1 MIAMALVVNSNI
13 ASLNAQRQLSRSTD
27 DLQINFQRLS
37 SGKRINSAKDDAAGL
52 QISSRLTAQINGLNQ
67 AARNANDGISLA
79 QTAEGAL
86 DEYTNALQ
94 RMRTL
99 AVQASNGSNNTSDR
113 AALQSEYAE
122 LEDEL
127 TRISNDTEF
136 GGVQLLTGSYNEGFQ
151 IGANAGQVI
160 SITIDTNFDATSI
173 VAGGVGTVSTFA
185 AAQSAIAKMDS
196 ALSAVNSVRADLGA
210 KQNRFSSII
219 RSNTNTAENV
229 SASRSRIQD
238 TDFAAESAS
247 LARTT
252 VLQQASSSML
262 AQANQQPQIALS
274 LLQ

>member
-1 MIAMALVVNSNI
+1 MALVVNSNI

-27 DLQINFQRLS
+27 DLQVNFQRLS

-113 AALQSEYAE
+113 AALQAEYAE
-122 LEDEL
+122 LASEL
-127 TRISNDTEF
+127 TRIGQDTEF
-136 GGVQLLTGSYNEGFQ
+136 GGVQLLTGSYDEGFQ

-160 SITIDTNFDATSI
+160 SITISQNFNATSI
-173 VAGGVGTVSTFA
+173 VAGGVGSIGGFS
-185 AAQSAIAKMDS
+185 AAQSAIDRMDT
-196 ALSAVNSVRADLGA
+196 ALKNVNDVRAELGA

-229 SASRSRIQD
+229 SASRSRIED
-238 TDFAAESAS
+238 TDFAHESAA